1 MDSREGGADVSI
13 LHVDLNSFYAHCAV
27 VESGGKY
34 TFDTPLIV
42 GGDQEKRHGIVLA
55 ATYCV
60 KKKGVRAGMPL
71 INAASL
77 CPEAVVVS
85 PDFKLYSYY
94 SDKFMSILRDYSPLI
109 MRFGIDEAYVDY
121 GGCEH
126 LFGTAQEAAEMIR
139 QRVKRELGLTV
150 SVGVGDNMLMAKMGS
165 DYKKPDAVTVVT
177 REFWHENI
185 MKLPVGNLM
194 YVGSSSVKKLNLIG
208 ITTIG
213 ELAAASEALIKSL
226 FGASGRQM
234 WLHANGIDNE
244 KITLERAEQK
254 SISSSFTLP
263 GDIRTRDEL
272 FSALLSQTDK
282 VAYRLRAQG
291 VKAKTVGV
299 SVRYSDMTHK
309 SRQTRLSESSDV
321 TSELYDTAK
330 ALILPLYNEKSIR
343 QVGMSAT
350 IDNACAEQLSLFSDS
365 GHEKNRS
372 VDKAVDALKTRFG
385 EDVIWRASTSAL
397 RSSIDSHN
405 PFGRAD
411 DR

>member
-1 MDSREGGADVSI
+1 
-13 LHVDLNSFYAHCAV
+13 
-27 VESGGKY
+27 
-34 TFDTPLIV
+34 
-42 GGDQEKRHGIVLA
+42 
-55 ATYCV
+55 
-60 KKKGVRAGMPL
+60 
-71 INAASL
+71 
-77 CPEAVVVS
+77 
-85 PDFKLYSYY
+85 
-94 SDKFMSILRDYSPLI
+94 
-109 MRFGIDEAYVDY
+109 
-121 GGCEH
+121 
-126 LFGTAQEAAEMIR
+126 
-139 QRVKRELGLTV
+139 
-150 SVGVGDNMLMAKMGS
+150 
-165 DYKKPDAVTVVT
+165 
-177 REFWHENI
+177 
-185 MKLPVGNLM
+185 
-194 YVGSSSVKKLNLIG
+194 
-208 ITTIG
+208 
-213 ELAAASEALIKSL
+213 
-226 FGASGRQM
+226 M

-309 SRQTRLSESSDV
+309 SRQTRLPESSDV